1 MGAVLLNSL
10 GLFVMILLGYLT
22 KRLNLFVK
30 EDGSMISKI
39 VVNVTLPA
47 AIIVNLQNLMVEG
60 QLLLLIVAGVLLN
73 LLLIVIGHFLSQKQ
87 ERVEREFLM
96 YSVSGYNIGNFAI
109 PFIQSFM
116 PQAIPLLSFFDI
128 GNSIMLAG
136 GSSVVIEGLSG
147 SNEKRPNIRSVF
159 SRLGSSI
166 PFVCYLVMLFIRLFK
181 LDLPQVIFQLA
192 QPIANAN
199 TFLSMFMIGL
209 FLELRLPK
217 KDLSLIVRLLA
228 IKYGA
233 GLLLALFFMLLPLPS
248 VIKIVL
254 CLVSVGPITTFGVIN
269 SVTAGMRAEVVGF
282 TSSLSFLI
290 SLPLMTSLLLYLK

>member
-10 GLFVMILLGYLT
+10 GLFVIILIGYLT
-22 KRLNLFVK
+22 KRVNVLSKV
-30 EDGSMISKI
+30 DGSMISKI

-47 AIIVNLQNLMVEG
+47 AIIVNLQSLMVEN
-60 QLLLLIVAGVLLN
+60 QLLLLILAGLLLN
-73 LLLIVIGHFLSQKQ
+73 VLMVVVGHFLSKRQ
-87 ERVEREFLM
+87 EQVEREFLM

-109 PFIQSFM
+109 PFVQSFM
-116 PQAIPLLSFFDI
+116 PQAIPILSFFDI

-136 GSSVVIEGLSG
+136 GSTVVIEGVSE
-147 SNEKRPNIRSVF
+147 SNEERPSIKSVLL
-159 SRLGSSI
+159 RLGKSV
-166 PFVCYLVMLFIRLFK
+166 PFLCYLIMLVLRSFEI
-181 LDLPQVIFQLA
+181 DLPQAVFQIV

-217 KDLSLIVRLLA
+217 KDLTLVLRVLI

-233 GLLLALFFMLLPLPS
+233 GLVLAILFMALPIPAI
-248 VIKIVL
+248 IKLVL

-290 SLPLMTSLLLYLK
+290 SLPLMTSLLLFI